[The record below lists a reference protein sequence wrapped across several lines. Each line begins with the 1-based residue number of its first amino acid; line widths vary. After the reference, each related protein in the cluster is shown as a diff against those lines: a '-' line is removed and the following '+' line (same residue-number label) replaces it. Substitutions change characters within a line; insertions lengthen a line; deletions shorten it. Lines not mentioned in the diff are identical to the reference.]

1 MSIKTIGLL
10 SPGDLQN
17 VVAKV
22 MPRPWVRHIDLSQ
35 STHQCRLAREAKII
49 APPITNSP

>member
-17 VVAKV
+17 GVAKV
-22 MPRPWVRHIDLSQ
+22 VQRPWVTHIDLSQ

-49 APPITNSP
+49 APPSANSP